1 LSQEENR
8 QEAIL
13 KTRAENQKLAERV
26 ELGTAYHEPVEV
38 YYTDK
43 SKHRV
48 EVHALSDGE
57 LIAACEKAGSS
68 PADLQ
73 KPEKMIGNMQLV
85 AAIAE
90 IATRDPD
97 LRNKLLANEGAK
109 IALKAFELMKPPK
122 D

>member
-1 LSQEENR
+1 MSEGSR
-8 QEAIL
+8 EAIL
-13 KTRAENQKLAERV
+13 KIRDENRGIAAKV
-26 ELGTAYHEPVEV
+26 EQGIAYHEPVEV
-38 YYTDK
+38 YYTDR
-43 SKHRV
+43 SKHTL

-57 LIAACEKAGSS
+57 LIAACKKAGAS

-73 KPEKMIGNMQLV
+73 KPEKMIDNMQLV

-97 LRNKLLANEGAK
+97 IRNKLLANEGAK
-109 IALKAFELMKPPK
+109 IAIKAFELMKPPK